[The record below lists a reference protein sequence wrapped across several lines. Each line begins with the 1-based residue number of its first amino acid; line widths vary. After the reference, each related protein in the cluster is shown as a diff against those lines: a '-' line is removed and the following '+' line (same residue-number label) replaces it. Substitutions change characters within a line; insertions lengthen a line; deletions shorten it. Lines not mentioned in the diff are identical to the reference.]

1 MLVQVTL
8 SLLGPHLALES
19 SRSVYIRLDGLLT
32 GVEESG
38 SGACQCTAS
47 YFIPKVRYISS
58 MTAPRR
64 VLQVASCY
72 KTVENLD
79 RFHQIV
85 GPDTTDDVPLDYD
98 ELEGIQYVKLCLLTA
113 IHLYI

>member
-32 GVEESG
+32 GVEES
-38 SGACQCTAS
+38 A
-47 YFIPKVRYISS
+47 S